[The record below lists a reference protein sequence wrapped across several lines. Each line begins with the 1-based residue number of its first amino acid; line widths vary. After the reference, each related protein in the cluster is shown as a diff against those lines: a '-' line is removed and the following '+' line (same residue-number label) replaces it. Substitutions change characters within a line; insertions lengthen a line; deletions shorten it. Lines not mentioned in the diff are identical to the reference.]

1 MTLGQACPP
10 DYRRAPC
17 AFKDSMI
24 HCALQ
29 FTLLIAFRCVLHRCQ
44 CQEIHCQKLL
54 HFGFTPISEVY
65 RRQIQFVWSPAGA
78 WPGPEGTGAFRRRII
93 GKFTGVEE

>member
-1 MTLGQACPP
+1 
-10 DYRRAPC
+10 
-17 AFKDSMI
+17 
-24 HCALQ
+24 
-29 FTLLIAFRCVLHRCQ
+29 
-44 CQEIHCQKLL
+44 LL